1 MFKITKEINFCYGHR
16 LLNYAGKCRHL
27 HGHNGRVEIDLRG
40 KELDAHGMLWD
51 FGDIKALIQSWLEEE
66 LDHHMIL
73 HRHDPLVSVLQ
84 SSGEP
89 LFLLNENPTAENL
102 AKLIY
107 ERAQAFNLPIAEVRF
122 WETPAS
128 MAAYHG

>member
-1 MFKITKEINFCYGHR
+1 
-16 LLNYAGKCRHL
+16 
-27 HGHNGRVEIDLRG
+27 
-40 KELDAHGMLWD
+40 LD
-51 FGDIKALIQSWLEEE
+51 QE

-73 HRHDPLVSVLQ
+73 HRKDPLVPVLQ

-89 LFLLNENPTAENL
+89 LFLLEENPTAENL

-107 ERAQAFNLPIAEVRF
+107 ERALAFSLPVVEVRL
-122 WETPAS
+122 WETPTS